1 METSHTYACGW
12 DICPELESLLW
23 LMSPLKI
30 GGGLAHLP
38 QSCLQVLGPQA
49 TCVGEP
55 GAVCEGQLP
64 TWASPG
70 PAWQPFN
77 LDKLAISG
85 TPISQR

>member
-1 METSHTYACGW
+1 MGTSHSYACGQ
-12 DICPELESLLW
+12 DICPELESVLW

-30 GGGLAHLP
+30 GGGFAHLP

-64 TWASPG
+64 TWASFAGLWCPMELPLPDG
-70 PAWQPFN
+70 KGKN
-77 LDKLAISG
+77 S
-85 TPISQR
+85 